1 MSSWYIDR
9 SRNIK
14 SCFESSLMDK
24 MKEWVQNKNEISTQP
39 ISPAK
44 LIKKLNIDKSF
55 KNPNAL
61 LTYLRDIGLI
71 DYQTNLPSQF
81 FRTCV
86 YSQLSN
92 EQIILLIL
100 LKKNSEKNDK
110 STVKP
115 FVVICKA
122 MSLLVDI
129 CKDYYL
135 TWDDCVSFLQKIDN
149 YDDITE
155 QYILEMINARNI
167 NDKTQDSS
175 IMDIWFNGLT
185 ATGLFFEGDKKRIY
199 LNKKYLKFIKF
210 VAKYGQ
216 EMICSQNRDEGLYQ
230 MGMDCFGLSEMIYNH
245 SLAAIDSFENLN
257 VLFDFFRNVK
267 TKNNI
272 QSLDGCNKIYYG
284 IPGCGK
290 SYKIKKE
297 LEEKHVP
304 QENIFRTTFYLD
316 YSNSDFVG
324 QILPKVEGEDVKYEY
339 NPGPFTKALTRAFNT
354 NDMVYL
360 IIEEINRGNAA
371 AIFGDLFQLLD
382 RKKEDDSYGP
392 SGESEYPITNEFIE
406 SYLKKNVSGG
416 YHKELIYI
424 PNNLTILATMNTSD
438 QNVFPLDTAFKRRW
452 DMERVKGDINACE
465 FKDYY
470 IPYTSIKW
478 CEFQEQVNKQITI
491 SASNGLITED
501 KQLGPWFA
509 SKDMFVKE
517 KNQGDKKKLE
527 KFVYNVMDYIYND
540 VCKFEKEG
548 WFIGNVSFADICNSI
563 LEHPDKENV
572 SENLCLAFLKKYTDN
587 KESNDDQS

>member
-1 MSSWYIDR
+1 
-9 SRNIK
+9 
-14 SCFESSLMDK
+14 
-24 MKEWVQNKNEISTQP
+24 MKR
-39 ISPAK
+39 K
-44 LIKKLNIDKSF
+44 LIERNLSKAQTKYELKKKDITQQSSYNLDL
-55 KNPNAL
+55 PTENAL
-61 LTYLRDIGLI
+61 KSANAIVEIGNTGKYKVNDEYTVVLEKGIIDIIGSEYNNTNNEVIFIHTEAQDGTTKFQIKRKDNSSEKCSWFQKLYDNNIEGSKFIVYLDVE
-71 DYQTNLPSQF
+71 NKK
-81 FRTCV
+81 
-86 YSQLSN
+86 
-92 EQIILLIL
+92 ILFDNKIP
-100 LKKNSEKNDK
+100 KEKND
-110 STVKP
+110 
-115 FVVICKA
+115 
-122 MSLLVDI
+122 
-129 CKDYYL
+129 YYL
-135 TWDDCVSFLQKIDN
+135 ELTDQIASEQQIDVVGN
-149 YDDITE
+149 
-155 QYILEMINARNI
+155 
-167 NDKTQDSS
+167 
-175 IMDIWFNGLT
+175 
-185 ATGLFFEGDKKRIY
+185 
-199 LNKKYLKFIKF
+199 
-210 VAKYGQ
+210 
-216 EMICSQNRDEGLYQ
+216 
-230 MGMDCFGLSEMIYNH
+230 
-245 SLAAIDSFENLN
+245 
-257 VLFDFFRNVK
+257 
-267 TKNNI
+267 
-272 QSLDGCNKIYYG
+272 NKIYYG

-290 SYKIKKE
+290 SYKIKKD
-297 LEEKHVP
+297 LEAKNVP

-324 QILPKVEGEDVKYEY
+324 QILPKVEGKDVKYEY

>member
-1 MSSWYIDR
+1 MAFCKNHDHLYFDSLRRTEKAEAVLCLIHATYQSKINNGSKEDIAR
-9 SRNIK
+9 LLK
-14 SCFESSLMDK
+14 SAYELFRFTSGTYTGENLNQFASQYTIGHELGIWLNANLDLCSLALK
-24 MKEWVQNKNEISTQP
+24 VAKNEITIREYFDIFFLNYIQP
-39 ISPAK
+39 IDNKIIHPLYMTLEYAK
-44 LIKKLNIDKSF
+44 EKNLNTINKDDLTNIFSF
-55 KNPNAL
+55 A
-61 LTYLRDIGLI
+61 
-71 DYQTNLPSQF
+71 S
-81 FRTCV
+81 
-86 YSQLSN
+86 
-92 EQIILLIL
+92 
-100 LKKNSEKNDK
+100 NSEKNNINGMFNMFIGSSYFSKLND
-110 STVKP
+110 
-115 FVVICKA
+115 KA
-122 MSLLVDI
+122 MKICYPVEDI
-129 CKDYYL
+129 LECCNIVYINSDVRTLTDYFSDLNIYISYL
-135 TWDDCVSFLQKIDN
+135 TEDHRSMKLI
-149 YDDITE
+149 
-155 QYILEMINARNI
+155 
-167 NDKTQDSS
+167 QD
-175 IMDIWFNGLT
+175 
-185 ATGLFFEGDKKRIY
+185 
-199 LNKKYLKFIKF
+199 KFIKSSI
-210 VAKYGQ
+210 YQSGNLG
-216 EMICSQNRDEGLYQ
+216 EIGYNR
-230 MGMDCFGLSEMIYNH
+230 
-245 SLAAIDSFENLN
+245 
-257 VLFDFFRNVK
+257 
-267 TKNNI
+267 
-272 QSLDGCNKIYYG
+272 IYYG

-290 SYKIKKE
+290 SYKIKKD
-297 LEEKHVP
+297 LEAKNVP

-324 QILPKVEGEDVKYEY
+324 QILPKVEGDNVKYEH

-406 SYLKKNVSGG
+406 SYLKKNVDGG
-416 YHKELIYI
+416 YDKEVIYI

-548 WFIGNVSFADICNSI
+548 WFIGNVSFAEICRSI
-563 LEHPDKENV
+563 LKYPDDQNIDKD
-572 SENLCLAFLKKYTDN
+572 LCLAFLKKYTDN

>member
-1 MSSWYIDR
+1 
-9 SRNIK
+9 
-14 SCFESSLMDK
+14 
-24 MKEWVQNKNEISTQP
+24 
-39 ISPAK
+39 
-44 LIKKLNIDKSF
+44 
-55 KNPNAL
+55 
-61 LTYLRDIGLI
+61 
-71 DYQTNLPSQF
+71 
-81 FRTCV
+81 
-86 YSQLSN
+86 
-92 EQIILLIL
+92 
-100 LKKNSEKNDK
+100 
-110 STVKP
+110 
-115 FVVICKA
+115 
-122 MSLLVDI
+122 
-129 CKDYYL
+129 
-135 TWDDCVSFLQKIDN
+135 
-149 YDDITE
+149 
-155 QYILEMINARNI
+155 
-167 NDKTQDSS
+167 
-175 IMDIWFNGLT
+175 
-185 ATGLFFEGDKKRIY
+185 
-199 LNKKYLKFIKF
+199 
-210 VAKYGQ
+210 
-216 EMICSQNRDEGLYQ
+216 MICSQNRDEGLYQ

-324 QILPKVEGEDVKYEY
+324 QILPKVEGDNVKYEH
-339 NPGPFTKALTRAFNT
+339 NPGPFTKALTKAFNT

-382 RKKEDDSYGP
+382 RKKEDDSYGL

-406 SYLKKNVSGG
+406 SYLKKNVDGG
-416 YHKELIYI
+416 YDKEVIYI

-548 WFIGNVSFADICNSI
+548 WFTGNVSFADICNSI

>member
-1 MSSWYIDR
+1 MAFCKNHDHLYFDSLRRTEKAEAVLCLIHATYQSKINNGSKEDIAR
-9 SRNIK
+9 LLK
-14 SCFESSLMDK
+14 SAYELFRFTSGTYTGENLNQFASQYTIGHELGIWLNANLDLCSLALK
-24 MKEWVQNKNEISTQP
+24 VAKNEITIREYFDIFFLNYIQP
-39 ISPAK
+39 IDNKIIHPLYMTLEYAK
-44 LIKKLNIDKSF
+44 EKNLNTINKDDLTNIFSF
-55 KNPNAL
+55 A
-61 LTYLRDIGLI
+61 
-71 DYQTNLPSQF
+71 S
-81 FRTCV
+81 
-86 YSQLSN
+86 
-92 EQIILLIL
+92 
-100 LKKNSEKNDK
+100 NSEKNNINGMFNMFIGSSYFSKLND
-110 STVKP
+110 
-115 FVVICKA
+115 KA
-122 MSLLVDI
+122 MKICYPVEDI
-129 CKDYYL
+129 LECCNIVYINSDVRTLTDYFSDLNIYISYL
-135 TWDDCVSFLQKIDN
+135 TEDHRSMKLI
-149 YDDITE
+149 
-155 QYILEMINARNI
+155 
-167 NDKTQDSS
+167 QD
-175 IMDIWFNGLT
+175 
-185 ATGLFFEGDKKRIY
+185 
-199 LNKKYLKFIKF
+199 KFIKSS
-210 VAKYGQ
+210 
-216 EMICSQNRDEGLYQ
+216 IYQ
-230 MGMDCFGLSEMIYNH
+230 SG
-245 SLAAIDSFENLN
+245 NLGE
-257 VLFDFFRNVK
+257 
-267 TKNNI
+267 I
-272 QSLDGCNKIYYG
+272 GYNKIYYG

-290 SYKIKKE
+290 SYKIKKD
-297 LEEKHVP
+297 LEAKNVP

-324 QILPKVEGEDVKYEY
+324 QILPKVEGDNVKYEH

-382 RKKEDDSYGP
+382 RKKEDDSYGL

-406 SYLKKNVSGG
+406 SYLKKNVDGG
-416 YHKELIYI
+416 YDKEVIYI

>member
-1 MSSWYIDR
+1 MAFCKNHDHLYFDSLRRTEKAEAVLCLIHATYQSKINNGSKEDIAR
-9 SRNIK
+9 LLK
-14 SCFESSLMDK
+14 SAYELFRFTSGTYTGENLSQFASQYTIGHELGIWLNANLDLCSLALK
-24 MKEWVQNKNEISTQP
+24 VAKNEITIREYFDIFFLNYIQP
-39 ISPAK
+39 IDNKIIHPLYMTLEYAK
-44 LIKKLNIDKSF
+44 EKNLNTINKDDLTNIFSF
-55 KNPNAL
+55 A
-61 LTYLRDIGLI
+61 
-71 DYQTNLPSQF
+71 S
-81 FRTCV
+81 
-86 YSQLSN
+86 
-92 EQIILLIL
+92 
-100 LKKNSEKNDK
+100 NSEKNNINGMFNMFIGSSYFSKLND
-110 STVKP
+110 
-115 FVVICKA
+115 KA
-122 MSLLVDI
+122 MKICYPVEDI
-129 CKDYYL
+129 LECCNIVYINSDVRTLTDYFSDLNIYISYL
-135 TWDDCVSFLQKIDN
+135 TEDHRSMKLI
-149 YDDITE
+149 
-155 QYILEMINARNI
+155 
-167 NDKTQDSS
+167 QD
-175 IMDIWFNGLT
+175 
-185 ATGLFFEGDKKRIY
+185 
-199 LNKKYLKFIKF
+199 KFIKSS
-210 VAKYGQ
+210 
-216 EMICSQNRDEGLYQ
+216 IYQ
-230 MGMDCFGLSEMIYNH
+230 SG
-245 SLAAIDSFENLN
+245 NLGE
-257 VLFDFFRNVK
+257 
-267 TKNNI
+267 I
-272 QSLDGCNKIYYG
+272 GYNKIYYG

-290 SYKIKKE
+290 SYKIKKD
-297 LEEKHVP
+297 LEAKNVP

-324 QILPKVEGEDVKYEY
+324 QILPKVEGDNVKYEH

-382 RKKEDDSYGP
+382 RKKEDDSYGL

-406 SYLKKNVSGG
+406 SYLKKNVDGG
-416 YHKELIYI
+416 YDKEVIYI

>member
-185 ATGLFFEGDKKRIY
+185 ATGLF
-199 LNKKYLKFIKF
+199 LK
-210 VAKYGQ
+210 
-216 EMICSQNRDEGLYQ
+216 E
-230 MGMDCFGLSEMIYNH
+230 
-245 SLAAIDSFENLN
+245 
-257 VLFDFFRNVK
+257 
-267 TKNNI
+267 
-272 QSLDGCNKIYYG
+272 
-284 IPGCGK
+284 
-290 SYKIKKE
+290 IKKE
-297 LEEKHVP
+297 
-304 QENIFRTTFYLD
+304 
-316 YSNSDFVG
+316 
-324 QILPKVEGEDVKYEY
+324 
-339 NPGPFTKALTRAFNT
+339 
-354 NDMVYL
+354 
-360 IIEEINRGNAA
+360 
-371 AIFGDLFQLLD
+371 
-382 RKKEDDSYGP
+382 
-392 SGESEYPITNEFIE
+392 
-406 SYLKKNVSGG
+406 
-416 YHKELIYI
+416 YI
-424 PNNLTILATMNTSD
+424 
-438 QNVFPLDTAFKRRW
+438 
-452 DMERVKGDINACE
+452 
-465 FKDYY
+465 
-470 IPYTSIKW
+470 
-478 CEFQEQVNKQITI
+478 
-491 SASNGLITED
+491 
-501 KQLGPWFA
+501 
-509 SKDMFVKE
+509 
-517 KNQGDKKKLE
+517 
-527 KFVYNVMDYIYND
+527 
-540 VCKFEKEG
+540 
-548 WFIGNVSFADICNSI
+548 
-563 LEHPDKENV
+563 
-572 SENLCLAFLKKYTDN
+572 
-587 KESNDDQS
+587 

>member
-1 MSSWYIDR
+1 MAFCKNHDHLYFDSLRRTEKAEAVLCLIHATYQSKINNGSKEDIAR
-9 SRNIK
+9 LLK
-14 SCFESSLMDK
+14 SAYELFRFTSGTYTGENLSQFASQYTIGHELGIWLNANLDLCSLALK
-24 MKEWVQNKNEISTQP
+24 VAKNEITIREYFDIFFLNYIQP
-39 ISPAK
+39 IDNKIIHPLYMTLEYAK
-44 LIKKLNIDKSF
+44 EKNLNTINKDDLTNIFSF
-55 KNPNAL
+55 A
-61 LTYLRDIGLI
+61 
-71 DYQTNLPSQF
+71 S
-81 FRTCV
+81 
-86 YSQLSN
+86 
-92 EQIILLIL
+92 
-100 LKKNSEKNDK
+100 NSEKNNINGMFNMFIGSSYFSKLND
-110 STVKP
+110 
-115 FVVICKA
+115 KA
-122 MSLLVDI
+122 MKICYPVEDI
-129 CKDYYL
+129 LECCNIVYINSDVRTLTDYFSDLNIYISYL
-135 TWDDCVSFLQKIDN
+135 TEDHRSMKLI
-149 YDDITE
+149 
-155 QYILEMINARNI
+155 
-167 NDKTQDSS
+167 QD
-175 IMDIWFNGLT
+175 
-185 ATGLFFEGDKKRIY
+185 
-199 LNKKYLKFIKF
+199 KFIKSS
-210 VAKYGQ
+210 
-216 EMICSQNRDEGLYQ
+216 IYQ
-230 MGMDCFGLSEMIYNH
+230 SG
-245 SLAAIDSFENLN
+245 NLGE
-257 VLFDFFRNVK
+257 
-267 TKNNI
+267 I
-272 QSLDGCNKIYYG
+272 GYNKIYYG

-290 SYKIKKE
+290 SYKIKKD
-297 LEEKHVP
+297 LEAKNVP

-324 QILPKVEGEDVKYEY
+324 QILPKVEGDNVKYEH

-382 RKKEDDSYGP
+382 RKKEDDSYGL

-406 SYLKKNVSGG
+406 SYLKKNVDGG
-416 YHKELIYI
+416 YDKEVIYI

-548 WFIGNVSFADICNSI
+548 WFIGNVSFAEICRSI
-563 LEHPDKENV
+563 LKYPDDQNIDKD
-572 SENLCLAFLKKYTDN
+572 LCLAFLKKYTDN